1 MKRKLNLM
9 ISMICAAALAV
20 SCTPQ
25 EKPAVKPSGT
35 TEKKE
40 ENKHQGNLDMLN
52 PSAYS
57 DVSGIRLEPGSYI
70 SIIGKTSGTAY
81 WNEVESGAE
90 QAAEDLNKAL
100 GYKGNDKIKVNFSG
114 SAKGE
119 NIEDQINILDEE
131 LARNPIAVGIAII
144 DSSACEVQFDLAAE
158 NGIPI
163 IAFDS
168 GSDYMDIEAM
178 CSANNSE
185 IGRTAAGKLSEAVQD
200 KGAAALFVNDK
211 KSTSAR
217 QREEAFLKEIKEKY
231 PEIEVPVIYHMDELN
246 ETAKVIAEEKNA
258 VKEEGAED
266 IAPED
271 ITQTEVIRYFL
282 EKHPEINGCFATN
295 AETVQIL
302 LEALSDA
309 GKEDMA
315 VIGVD
320 GGEEQMKALEEGRI
334 SGLIVQNPYGMGYAS
349 VIAAARAALN
359 MGNQAFVDTSFIWVT
374 KENMEK
380 DSIQKILY

>member
-1 MKRKLNLM
+1 
-9 ISMICAAALAV
+9 MICAAALAV